1 MTAITH
7 ITLAD
12 SDGAPFV
19 PVARARAANL
29 YERLVRAKQLVGSHR
44 FEVNLFNK
52 TFYVEVRIQRP
63 HVWIYIDSKKCPS
76 YLSGLVWIKSGFSPS
91 VEIDG
96 VSYLRTL
103 FPKDAPTT
111 ETDVTKL
118 AGVADQMVSLRP
130 GMFSGE
136 MRKVVQILLG
146 QGRSIP
152 YSPSARVTHGVFRTA
167 TGRPW
172 IIRIS
177 SDGVVAYPMLVC
189 MGKNTPTDLGY
200 TPLPT
205 EEPENPVVLLDAAGI
220 RDAYTGKSAFYS
232 ACGWAFSESGAK
244 AANCFVGSEDIYS
257 YAWQYQISINAD
269 PETGDPISASMVR
282 TAEGYIHGPKTTHM
296 KYPRAD
302 IPIALR
308 SFDPYRGNANY
319 VKDCAAPVFCFFDG
333 EALQTYYYVYE
344 PSSTFSRTDALT
356 GGVPQTCKEFE
367 NVLLKAGD
375 YYETA
380 TPVIRLN
387 STQGYRRKRDNRSTQ
402 LYYTQGPLGIGA
414 EAGNFDDGS
423 GFVIEVWMLFIERTS
438 DANAFEDRYDV
449 LIVTGYEREAAYL
462 ATENTNSTDGYNYT
476 KESHAIAKHA
486 YNKETVEDCD
496 ATSDLRDIEFM
507 VADYRN
513 EVFADSNCASGIRH
527 AWLNGYYVFPG
538 TGPGSNIRWREQRD
552 YVPGWNG
559 CLDTWHTNARF
570 YAPNINDIKDVD
582 VDFPAKSE
590 TSYSIALRGSGGF
603 RAAIDADSAE
613 GAKWMRFIESGL
625 NDQTAIVVRDAF
637 NPSRAAYST
646 AVNKERGFELR
657 ESSAFSP
664 YDLASVSGSTLLF
677 VGVP

>member
-1 MTAITH
+1 MVIHRILTSPECGQVLGYAEN
-7 ITLAD
+7 
-12 SDGAPFV
+12 
-19 PVARARAANL
+19 RAREL
-29 YERLVRAKQLVGSHR
+29 YRALERAGRKRGEKR
-44 FEVNLFNK
+44 TEVKLGRRG
-52 TFYVEVRIQRP
+52 FYIDIRVSMPE
-63 HVWIYIDSKKCPS
+63 VWILIDTKGCPT
-76 YLSGLVWIKSGFSPS
+76 YLSGLVWIKSGFTPA

-96 VSYLRTL
+96 VSYLRTF
-103 FPKDAPTT
+103 FPKQAPTT
-111 ETDVTKL
+111 ETDAQQL
-118 AGVADQMVSLRP
+118 APIAAEMLTVRA

-136 MRKVVQILLG
+136 MRKVVQILQG
-146 QGRSIP
+146 MGRSVP
-152 YSPSARVTHGVFRTA
+152 YSYTARTTHGVFVASSGAR
-167 TGRPW
+167 W
-172 IIRIS
+172 VIKIS
-177 SDGVVAYPMLVC
+177 SAGVVAYPMLMC
-189 MGKNTPTDLGY
+189 SGKNVPEGLGY

-205 EEPENPVVLLDAAGI
+205 PEPDEPRVLLNADGV

-296 KYPRAD
+296 KYPRGD

-319 VKDCAAPVFCFFDG
+319 TKDCAAPVFCFFDG

-344 PSSTFSRTDALT
+344 PSSTFSRTDVLT

-387 STQGYRRKRDNRSTQ
+387 STQGYRRKRDNRRTQ
-402 LYYTQGPLGIGA
+402 IYYTQGPLGIGA

-423 GFVIEVWMLFIERTS
+423 GFVIEVWMLFLERTS

-513 EVFADSNCASGIRH
+513 EVFSDSNCASGIRH

-559 CLDTWHTNARF
+559 CLDTWRTNARF
-570 YAPNINDIKDVD
+570 YAPNIDNIKDVD

-664 YDLASVSGSTLLF
+664 YDLASVNGSTLTF